1 MTGTNTNKVFSRY
14 ETSWAPL
21 LEQVGMGAGAPQV
34 KEFLIGPVNQEPVG
48 SNMALP
54 VMFPIT
60 GKGMVSIPDGQDLSK
75 L

>member
-1 MTGTNTNKVFSRY
+1 
-14 ETSWAPL
+14 
-21 LEQVGMGAGAPQV
+21 MGAGAPQV